1 MAVSSAAKLLRSI
14 YQLKIT
20 LSHIRPAIW
29 RRFLIVS
36 TDSLADLHLVVQIV
50 MGWTDSHLH
59 EFVKG
64 RERYGVPEE
73 DSPSDM
79 HDESEFRIDQ
89 VLKQEKDKL
98 RYTYDFG
105 DGWDHDLILEK
116 IIPFETKIKLPACLK
131 GSRACPPED
140 VGGPPGYHMFLD
152 AIADS
157 NHPEHQDM
165 LDWHGESFDL
175 KYFDSTEVNDLLQ
188 S

>member
-89 VLKQEKDKL
+89 VLKQEKENCDIP
-98 RYTYDFG
+98 T
-105 DGWDHDLILEK
+105 ILVM
-116 IIPFETKIKLPACLK
+116 
-131 GSRACPPED
+131 
-140 VGGPPGYHMFLD
+140 VGIM
-152 AIADS
+152 
-157 NHPEHQDM
+157 
-165 LDWHGESFDL
+165 
-175 KYFDSTEVNDLLQ
+175 T
-188 S
+188 

>member
-1 MAVSSAAKLLRSI
+1 MAVAENQLYDYVLGIRYGCVFCSKIATIHLSI
-14 YQLKIT
+14 KIT

-131 GSRACPPED
+131 GSRACPP
-140 VGGPPGYHMFLD
+140 
-152 AIADS
+152 
-157 NHPEHQDM
+157 
-165 LDWHGESFDL
+165 
-175 KYFDSTEVNDLLQ
+175 
-188 S
+188 